1 MYWYFKYDRIFLLTN
16 KYLIINKFYIKIL
29 LNKYYDINNLILF
42 LNSLILGL
50 LVFKNISEII
60 VIIISINNFIIQ
72 INYDIN
78 IILILI

>member
-16 KYLIINKFYIKIL
+16 RYSIINRFYIKII
-29 LNKYYDINNLILF
+29 LNKYYDISNLILF

-60 VIIISINNFIIQ
+60 IIIISINNFIIQ